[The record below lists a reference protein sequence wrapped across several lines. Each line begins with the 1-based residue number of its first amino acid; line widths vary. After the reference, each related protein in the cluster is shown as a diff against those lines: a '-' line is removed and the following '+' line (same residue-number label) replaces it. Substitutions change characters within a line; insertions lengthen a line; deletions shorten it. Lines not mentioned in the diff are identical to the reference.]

1 MVADTPSTRLPYN
14 SPKAYVKNILVRQTG
29 ILWHK
34 CEWPRYARFQHS
46 GLRRKTRASPCGPLV
61 SREKMRLRRCLAPF
75 LGSGV
80 DGPPWGSPVRILHV
94 TPSFYPAWAY
104 GGIPRCAYELCRS
117 LVGLGESVTVWT
129 TDACDA
135 TQRLGEPETTVDGIF
150 VRRFRNLHNGLAYH
164 RQLYLPLGILKAPW
178 HDLAEFDVVHI
189 HSHRHLLE
197 ALVGAAAAQRGIP
210 YVFTGNGTVPPIER
224 YVLVKRVL
232 DLLGADAILEHAA
245 ACVAVSEA
253 EIPHYRAV
261 GVAASRIRVI
271 PNGVRLDEFA
281 ALPPRGS
288 FRRAYGLGDGPLLV
302 FVGKITPRKGVDVLL
317 RALARLP
324 RDVQLVVAGNF
335 MMPEQP
341 IRAIVEE
348 LHLHERV
355 RFPGLLLGDDRNAA
369 YVDADVV
376 AYPSTDEI
384 FGLVAAEAL
393 MCQTPVVVCDDS
405 GCGEVVRAAAG
416 GRLVPYGD
424 AGALA
429 VALQALL
436 NDRAER
442 ARCALSGRRYVE
454 EHLGW
459 ERIAAD
465 TRALYREVAGGAA
478 SG

>member
-1 MVADTPSTRLPYN
+1 M
-14 SPKAYVKNILVRQTG
+14 
-29 ILWHK
+29 
-34 CEWPRYARFQHS
+34 
-46 GLRRKTRASPCGPLV
+46 
-61 SREKMRLRRCLAPF
+61 
-75 LGSGV
+75 
-80 DGPPWGSPVRILHV
+80 RILHV
-94 TPSFYPAWAY
+94 APSFYPAWAY
-104 GGIPRCAYELCRS
+104 GGIPRCAYELCRV
-117 LVGLGESVTVWT
+117 LAAAGDEVTVWT

-135 TQRLGEPETTVDGIF
+135 ERRLDEPETTVEGIF

-178 HDLAEFDVVHI
+178 QDLPAFDIVHI

-197 ALVGAAAAQRGIP
+197 ALVGAAAAKARIP

-232 DLLGADAILEHAA
+232 DLVGADAVLEHAA
-245 ACVAVSEA
+245 ACIAVSQA
-253 EIPHYRAV
+253 EIPHYRDA
-261 GVAASRIRVI
+261 GVDAARVRVI
-271 PNGVRLDEFA
+271 PNGIRLDEFA
-281 ALPPRGS
+281 VLPQRGS
-288 FRRAYGLGDGPLLV
+288 FRRAYGLGDGPLIV

-324 RDVQLVVAGNF
+324 ADVQLVVAGNF

-348 LHLHERV
+348 LHLQERV

-405 GCGEVVRAAAG
+405 GCGEVVKAAGG

-424 AGALA
+424 ADALA
-429 VALQALL
+429 VALRGLLESPQERQA
-436 NDRAER
+436 
-442 ARCALSGRRYVE
+442 CATRGRQYVE
-454 EHLGW
+454 QHLSW
-459 ERIAAD
+459 DRIAAD
-465 TRALYREVAGGAA
+465 TRALYRDVLNGKVERA
-478 SG
+478 

>member
-1 MVADTPSTRLPYN
+1 M
-14 SPKAYVKNILVRQTG
+14 
-29 ILWHK
+29 
-34 CEWPRYARFQHS
+34 
-46 GLRRKTRASPCGPLV
+46 
-61 SREKMRLRRCLAPF
+61 
-75 LGSGV
+75 
-80 DGPPWGSPVRILHV
+80 RILHV
-94 TPSFYPAWAY
+94 APSFYPAWAY

-117 LVGLGESVTVWT
+117 LVALGDSVTVWT

-135 TQRLGEPETTVDGIF
+135 EQRLREPEASVDGVF

-178 HDLAEFDVVHI
+178 RDLAEFDIVHI

-197 ALVGAAAAQRGIP
+197 ALVGAAAARRRIP
-210 YVFTGNGTVPPIER
+210 YVFTGNGTVPAIER

-232 DLLGADAILEHAA
+232 DLIGADAVLGHAA

-253 EIPHYRAV
+253 EIPHYCAV
-261 GVAASRIRVI
+261 GVDARRIRVI
-271 PNGVRLDEFA
+271 PNGIRLDEFA
-281 ALPPRGS
+281 VLPPRGS
-288 FRRAYGLGDGPLLV
+288 FRRAHGLGDGPLIV
-302 FVGKITPRKGVDVLL
+302 FVGKITPRKGVDILL

-324 RDVQLVVAGNF
+324 GDVQLVVAGNF

-348 LHLHERV
+348 LHLRDRV
-355 RFPGLLLGDDRNAA
+355 RFAGLLLGVDRNAA

-424 AGALA
+424 AAALA
-429 VALQALL
+429 DALQSLL
-436 NDRAER
+436 DQPGARQ
-442 ARCALSGRRYVE
+442 RCAISGRRYVE
-454 EHLGW
+454 QHLGW
-459 ERIAAD
+459 DRVAAD
-465 TRALYREVAGGAA
+465 TRALYQEVLAGRLG
-478 SG
+478 